1 MGYTRKAQVYTAK
14 IQETEIGAGEK
25 ALKLGGEHTQPLCSF
40 DEAWENAPAV
50 GLEVTDTGLELDEGF
65 PQLAAFYEGTA
76 SFAERVAKAASL
88 PGVKFVVLHF
98 DGADPGGENKSVEEC
113 VALAQEAAAATDM
126 PLVVTGCKNVEKD
139 AALFS
144 AVANALPDRNLLY
157 LSAREEDY
165 KTVGAACSLAFG
177 HKIGAES
184 AVDIN
189 LAKQLNVLITQL
201 GVSANNIVM
210 NLGSAAAGYGFEYV
224 ASTMDRVKSAALE
237 QNDNMLQMPVM
248 TPVSGETW
256 TVKESIMSEGDMPEW
271 GSREERGIEM
281 EIVTA
286 SACLASGSNAV
297 IVRHPETVRVL
308 SELIAALA

>member
-65 PQLAAFYEGTA
+65 PQLAAFYEGTS

-189 LAKQLNVLITQL
+189 LAKQLNVLISQM
-201 GVSANNIVM
+201 GVSADSYVM
-210 NLGSAAAGYGFEYV
+210 NIGSAAAGYGFEYV
-224 ASTMDRVKSAALE
+224 ASTLDRVRGAALS
-237 QNDNMLQMPVM
+237 QNDAMLQMPIV
-248 TPVSGETW
+248 TPVADDAWS
-256 TVKESIMSEGDMPEW
+256 VKESVVSEEDFPEW
-271 GSREERGIEM
+271 GPRENRGVQM
-281 EIVTA
+281 EVSTA
-286 SACLASGSNAV
+286 AACLAGGSNAV
-297 IVRHPETVRVL
+297 ILRHPESVKTI
-308 SELIAALA
+308 SELIADLT